1 MMVFFL
7 YLGKYCNLIFRNYT
21 EFDFLLIRL
30 DFFKNNLNQ
39 FFLIF
44 NLGNCRFKNYLILFN

>member
-1 MMVFFL
+1 MVFFL